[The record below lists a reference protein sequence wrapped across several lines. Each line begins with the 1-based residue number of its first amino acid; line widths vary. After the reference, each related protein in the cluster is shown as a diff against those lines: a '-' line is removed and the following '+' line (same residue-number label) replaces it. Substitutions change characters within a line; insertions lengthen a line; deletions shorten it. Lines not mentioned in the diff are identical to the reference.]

1 MQSADDSRFPGTG
14 RTLASGRNTNAST
27 VNSDLSLQAR
37 LLDSSSNPNNPSN
50 TAVVAGQPILD
61 GRYDK

>member
-1 MQSADDSRFPGTG
+1 MQSAGDSRFPGTG

-37 LLDSSSNPNNPSN
+37 LLDSNSSPDNTSN
-50 TAVVAGQPILD
+50 TAVLAGQPVLD
-61 GRYDK
+61 GRYCE